1 MAFHPDLHHRRSIRL
16 KSHDYG
22 QGTYFITVCTHRRA
36 PVFGH
41 IAAGQMQLSDA
52 GRMVQSVWEQMDAFY
67 PNIRTDAF
75 IVMPDHIHGIL
86 HVRAAPRGRPAPIV
100 DSIAGGPGSIIYSPV
115 SRPDSIIDSMVG
127 GPDSVIDFPIERP
140 DLIIGRPD
148 RNMGDLSLP
157 DMGQPQRVAPT
168 VFLNDHVDFPVD
180 RPDRNAG
187 DVSWPGAGQ
196 PQESGQPQGVAPSV
210 APTLCL
216 SLPDAVHRFKS
227 LTCKR
232 YRDAASCGRLW
243 QRNYWERIVR
253 DAAAL
258 HAIRRYIRDNPMN
271 G

>member
-1 MAFHPDLHHRRSIRL
+1 MAFHPEIYHRRSIRL
-16 KSHDYG
+16 KDHDYG

-41 IAAGQMQLSDA
+41 IATGQMQLSDA

-100 DSIAGGPGSIIYSPV
+100 DSMVGRAASMIYSPV
-115 SRPDSIIDSMVG
+115 GRPDSIIDSVVG
-127 GPDSVIDFPIERP
+127 RPDSVIDSLIERP
-140 DLIIGRPD
+140 DFIIGRPD

-157 DMGQPQRVAPT
+157 DTGQSQ
-168 VFLNDHVDFPVD
+168 
-180 RPDRNAG
+180 G
-187 DVSWPGAGQ
+187 
-196 PQESGQPQGVAPSV
+196 SGQPQGVAPSV
-210 APTLCL
+210 APAVGL

>member
-1 MAFHPDLHHRRSIRL
+1 MAFHPDIHHRRSIRL
-16 KSHDYG
+16 KGHDYG

-41 IAAGQMQLSDA
+41 LAAGQMRLSDA
-52 GRMVQSVWEQMDAFY
+52 GRMVQSIWEQMDAFY

-100 DSIAGGPGSIIYSPV
+100 DSMVGRPASMIYSPV
-115 SRPDSIIDSMVG
+115 GRPDSIIDSMVG
-127 GPDSVIDFPIERP
+127 GPDPVIDSPISRP
-140 DLIIGRPD
+140 YSMFGSPDPMIDRPN
-148 RNMGDLSLP
+148 RNAEDLSLP
-157 DMGQPQRVAPT
+157 DTGQSQ
-168 VFLNDHVDFPVD
+168 
-180 RPDRNAG
+180 G
-187 DVSWPGAGQ
+187 
-196 PQESGQPQGVAPSV
+196 SGQPQGVAPSV
-210 APTLCL
+210 APAPGL
-216 SLPDAVHRFKS
+216 SLSDAVHRFKS

>member
-1 MAFHPDLHHRRSIRL
+1 MAFHPDRYHRRSIRL
-16 KSHDYG
+16 KGHDYG

-41 IAAGQMQLSDA
+41 IVAGRMHLSDV
-52 GRMVQSVWEQMDAFY
+52 GRMVQSVWEQMDTFY

-100 DSIAGGPGSIIYSPV
+100 DSMVGRAASMIYSPV
-115 SRPDSIIDSMVG
+115 GRPDSIIDSMVG
-127 GPDSVIDFPIERP
+127 HPDPVIDSLIERP
-140 DLIIGRPD
+140 DFIIGRPD

-157 DMGQPQRVAPT
+157 DTGQSQ
-168 VFLNDHVDFPVD
+168 
-180 RPDRNAG
+180 G
-187 DVSWPGAGQ
+187 
-196 PQESGQPQGVAPSV
+196 SGQPQGVAPSV
-210 APTLCL
+210 APAPGL

>member
-1 MAFHPDLHHRRSIRL
+1 MAFHPEIYHRRSIRL
-16 KSHDYG
+16 KDHDYG

-41 IAAGQMQLSDA
+41 IATGQMQLSDA

-86 HVRAAPRGRPAPIV
+86 HVRAAPRGRPAPIIDSMVGGAAPIV
-100 DSIAGGPGSIIYSPV
+100 DSMVGRPASMIYSPV
-115 SRPDSIIDSMVG
+115 GRPDSIIDSMVG
-127 GPDSVIDFPIERP
+127 RPDSIIDSVVGGPDPVIDSLIERP
-140 DLIIGRPD
+140 DFIIGRPD

-157 DMGQPQRVAPT
+157 DTGQSQ
-168 VFLNDHVDFPVD
+168 
-180 RPDRNAG
+180 G
-187 DVSWPGAGQ
+187 
-196 PQESGQPQGVAPSV
+196 SGQPQGVAPSV
-210 APTLCL
+210 APAVGL

>member
-1 MAFHPDLHHRRSIRL
+1 MAFHPDIHHRRSIRL
-16 KSHDYG
+16 KGHDYG

-100 DSIAGGPGSIIYSPV
+100 DSMAGGPGSIIYSPL

-127 GPDSVIDFPIERP
+127 HPDPVIDSPIERP
-140 DLIIGRPD
+140 DFIIGRPD
-148 RNMGDLSLP
+148 RNIGDLSLP
-157 DMGQPQRVAPT
+157 DMRQSQG
-168 VFLNDHVDFPVD
+168 
-180 RPDRNAG
+180 
-187 DVSWPGAGQ
+187 
-196 PQESGQPQGVAPSV
+196 SGQPQGVAPSV
-210 APTLCL
+210 APAVCL

>member
-1 MAFHPDLHHRRSIRL
+1 MAFHPDRYHRRSIRL
-16 KSHDYG
+16 KGHDYG

-41 IAAGQMQLSDA
+41 IVAGRMHLSEV

-67 PNIRTDAF
+67 LNIRTDAF

-86 HVRAAPRGRPAPIV
+86 QVRAAPRGRPAPIV
-100 DSIAGGPGSIIYSPV
+100 DSMVGGSASIICPPV
-115 SRPDSIIDSMVG
+115 SRPDSVIDSLVG
-127 GPDSVIDFPIERP
+127 HSDPVIDSPIERP
-140 DLIIGRPD
+140 DFIIGRPD
-148 RNMGDLSLP
+148 RNIGDLSLP
-157 DMGQPQRVAPT
+157 DMGQSQ
-168 VFLNDHVDFPVD
+168 
-180 RPDRNAG
+180 G
-187 DVSWPGAGQ
+187 
-196 PQESGQPQGVAPSV
+196 SGQPQGVAPSV
-210 APTLCL
+210 APTVGL

-243 QRNYWERIVR
+243 QRNYWERIVA